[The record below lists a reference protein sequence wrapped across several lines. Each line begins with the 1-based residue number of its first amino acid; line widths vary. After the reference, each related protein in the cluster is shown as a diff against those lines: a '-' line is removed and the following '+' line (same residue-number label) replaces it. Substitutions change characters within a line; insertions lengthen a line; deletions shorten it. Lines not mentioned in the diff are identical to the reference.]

1 MLVNS
6 THLHLNVFRLE
17 EPRNPLAPSEKREYS
32 IDIPKRKKS
41 EIRRKRGVY
50 HKSSKSSQAETVEEL
65 SEPEEGESKPN
76 FLQVKNVSAINP
88 AY

>member
-1 MLVNS
+1 M
-6 THLHLNVFRLE
+6 E
-17 EPRNPLAPSEKREYS
+17 ETRDPLAPSEKREYS
-32 IDIPKRKKS
+32 IDIPRRKKS
-41 EIRRKRGVY
+41 DRRKRSIY

-88 AY
+88 RLLVHLLS